1 MSAWREERLDNEC
14 PPRLGW
20 GMWKRFLIAGVL
32 IVLLSG
38 AATATF
44 ALNTISTIAGEV
56 FPRLNQIHT
65 RKGVIVPIYSGGPKT
80 FLIIGSDRRARSKD
94 AYDRN
99 NPPHSDTLLLV
110 HLDPEAGQ
118 TSIMSIPRD
127 LLSTITTR
135 GGGSYYP
142 RKINA
147 AYTIGSL
154 QHGTDGGAELVAE
167 TIERLLHIKLNG
179 VIDVT
184 FKGFI
189 DVVDTLGCVYV
200 NVDHRYLHHSEAT
213 ESQNYSSINLE
224 PGYQKLCYE
233 DALSYVRYRHG
244 DSDFVR
250 VARQQDFLRDLRQQ
264 IPVGN
269 LIGEMDKVSK
279 AVGKAVTSTF
289 KSSASE
295 LIQLAKLVVFSQQ
308 KPMRQVKFA
317 VDSANTMI
325 GGESYVTASA
335 PLIASTVR
343 DFLHGHEQLRLSSAR
358 PSSPSRRGAGRS
370 SSGPSA
376 PDMYPVSASGKAM
389 ALNAAP
395 ELPFPLEYPAL
406 QTGPAIPQEVHPYTL
421 RDQHGHR
428 HHAYVA
434 VWQQTGLGGYYD
446 VEGTDWSS
454 IPLFAKARTQQLFGR
469 TYMIVDDGSHIHDI
483 GWHEGKDV
491 YFVSNTLLEDLSNAQ
506 MIAIARSTR
515 PLQ

>member
-1 MSAWREERLDNEC
+1 MDDER
-14 PPRLGW
+14 PPRLAW
-20 GMWKRFLIAGVL
+20 SMWKRFLIAMAL

-44 ALNTISTIAGEV
+44 ALNTINTIAGEV
-56 FPRLNQIHT
+56 FPRLNQIHA

-135 GGGSYYP
+135 GGQSYYP

-147 AYTIGSL
+147 AYTIGSM
-154 QHGTDGGAELVAE
+154 QRGTDGGAELVAE
-167 TIERLLHIKLNG
+167 TIERLLHIKLGG

-213 ESQNYSSINLE
+213 EAQNYSSINLQ

-250 VARQQDFLRDLRQQ
+250 VARQQDFLRDLREQV
-264 IPVGN
+264 PVGN
-269 LIGEMDKVSK
+269 LIGEIDKVSK
-279 AVGKAVTSTF
+279 AVGRAVVSTF

-295 LIQLAKLVVFSQQ
+295 LIQLAKLIVFSQQ

-317 VDSANTMI
+317 VDNANAMI
-325 GGESYVTASA
+325 GGESYVTAS
-335 PLIASTVR
+335 PSLIQANVK
-343 DFLHGHEQLRLSSAR
+343 DFLHGREQLRLGPGPEPRRSR
-358 PSSPSRRGAGRS
+358 GSRRPTRS
-370 SSGPSA
+370 SSAGPGA
-376 PDMYPVSASGKAM
+376 PDMFPVSTAGKAM

-395 ELPFPLEYPAL
+395 GLPFPLQYPTL
-406 QTGPAIPQEVHPYTL
+406 QTGPAVPQEVHVYAL
-421 RDQHGHR
+421 RDQHRHR

-446 VEGTDWSS
+446 VEGTDWTS
-454 IPLFAKARTQQLFGR
+454 IPLFDNARTQQIGGR
-469 TYMIVDDGSHIHDI
+469 AYMIVDDGSHIHDI
-483 GWHEGKDV
+483 GWHSGRDL

-515 PLQ
+515 TLQ

>member
-1 MSAWREERLDNEC
+1 MSAWRAEQTEQER
-14 PPRLGW
+14 PPRLAW
-20 GMWKRFLIAGVL
+20 GMWKRFLIA
-32 IVLLSG
+32 IVAIVGLSG

-56 FPRLNQIHT
+56 FPRLNQIHA

-80 FLIIGSDRRARSKD
+80 FLIIGTDRRAGARD
-94 AYDRN
+94 AFDRN

-127 LLSTITTR
+127 LLTTIVTR
-135 GGGSYYP
+135 DGRTYYP
-142 RKINA
+142 SKINA
-147 AYTIGSL
+147 AYTIGSE
-154 QHGTDGGAELVAE
+154 QRSTDGGAELAAE
-167 TIERLLHIKLNG
+167 TIERLLGIKLNG

-213 ESQNYSSINLE
+213 ESQNYSSINLQ

-250 VARQQDFLRDLRQQ
+250 VARQQDFLRDLREQV
-264 IPVGN
+264 PVSN
-269 LIGEMDKVSK
+269 LIGEIDKVAK
-279 AVGKAVTSTF
+279 AVGKAITSTF
-289 KSSASE
+289 KSSSSE
-295 LIQLAKLVVFSQQ
+295 LIQLAKLIVFSQQ
-308 KPMRQVKFA
+308 RPMRQVKFA
-317 VDSANTMI
+317 VDSANTAI
-325 GGESYVTASA
+325 GSGSYVTASPA
-335 PLIASTVR
+335 LIRANVR
-343 DFLHGHEQLRLSSAR
+343 DLLHGHEQLRLPAA
-358 PSSPSRRGAGRS
+358 PPRGRGRHRAGRS
-370 SSGPSA
+370 SGASA
-376 PDMYPVSASGKAM
+376 PDMYPVSATGRAM

-395 ELPFPLEYPAL
+395 ELPFALEYPTL
-406 QTGPAIPQEVHPYTL
+406 QTGPAVAQEVHAYTL
-421 RDQHGHR
+421 RDRRGHR

-446 VEGTDWSS
+446 VEGTDWTS
-454 IPLFAKARTQQLFGR
+454 IPLFDNAHALQMGGR
-469 TYMIVDDGSHIHDI
+469 SYMIVDDGSHIHDI
-483 GWHEGKDV
+483 GWRDGRAL

-506 MIAIARSTR
+506 MIALARSTR